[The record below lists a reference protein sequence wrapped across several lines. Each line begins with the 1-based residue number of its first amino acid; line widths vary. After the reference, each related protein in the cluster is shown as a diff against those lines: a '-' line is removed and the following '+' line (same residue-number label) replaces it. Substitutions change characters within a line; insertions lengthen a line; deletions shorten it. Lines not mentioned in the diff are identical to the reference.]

1 MTYDNYWL
9 SLEEVLDEYR
19 ARALKLKSSFVTQL
33 FCSLVSF
40 VLLLRERGLY
50 HSALQPR
57 CTVLVRDRVT
67 REVSVKVLCDSNM
80 LQEVQHLDNLYHR
93 SPKRAVDVN
102 GHLLFKDPEECY
114 ISEIYSV
121 LRTIQTL
128 LLEKEQRAIYA
139 KLL

>member
-1 MTYDNYWL
+1 
-9 SLEEVLDEYR
+9 
-19 ARALKLKSSFVTQL
+19 
-33 FCSLVSF
+33 
-40 VLLLRERGLY
+40 
-50 HSALQPR
+50 
-57 CTVLVRDRVT
+57 
-67 REVSVKVLCDSNM
+67 M